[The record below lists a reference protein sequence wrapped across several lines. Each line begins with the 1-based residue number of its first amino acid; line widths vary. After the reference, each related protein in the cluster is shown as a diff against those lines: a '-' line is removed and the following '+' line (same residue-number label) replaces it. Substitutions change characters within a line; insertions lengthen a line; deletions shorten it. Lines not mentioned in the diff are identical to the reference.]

1 MVDFQT
7 KYTLIDEQDIPLVE
21 GYSFEVRLAISLLP
35 YFQSLP
41 GEGHEGWVLSSV
53 RAAWLWLPSGTPTTS
68 VMLVFPPLLLRFLAL
83 PENTSNCVMLVLE
96 CSSGQALG
104 PYEAVQC
111 HPTFPLALA
120 PLSLCAPVLSTLP
133 LPELPCLPQFS
144 TG

>member
-1 MVDFQT
+1 MSASLEFQEKCT
-7 KYTLIDEQDIPLVE
+7 KYSLDLLYFPWWYIFKPLA
-21 GYSFEVRLAISLLP
+21 S
-35 YFQSLP
+35 
-41 GEGHEGWVLSSV
+41 
-53 RAAWLWLPSGTPTTS
+53 SGTPTTS
-68 VMLVFPPLLLRFLAL
+68 VMLVLPPLLLRLLAL

-96 CSSGQALG
+96 CSIGQALG

-144 TG
+144 T